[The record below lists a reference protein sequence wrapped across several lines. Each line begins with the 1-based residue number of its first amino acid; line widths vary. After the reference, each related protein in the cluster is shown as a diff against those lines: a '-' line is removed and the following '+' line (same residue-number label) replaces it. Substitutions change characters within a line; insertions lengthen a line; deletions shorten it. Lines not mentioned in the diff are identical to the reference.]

1 MLDEVQMIHTFTY
14 KIKYELSDFRSTS
27 NRKSDSQ
34 KILIVVC
41 ILVLSITKFSG
52 VAAVSNF
59 V

>member
-1 MLDEVQMIHTFTY
+1 MIHTFTY